1 MIQTDQGFLREPG
14 MSFLSEFVGFV
25 LARKRF
31 WLVPVFLVTILV
43 GSLLVF
49 AKGSVIAPLIYAIF

>member
-1 MIQTDQGFLREPG
+1 
-14 MSFLSEFVGFV
+14 MSFLSEFIGFV

-49 AKGSVIAPLIYAIF
+49 TKGSVIAPLIYAIF